1 MNRWIMGFYVSDGPI
16 PGSGRN
22 SPYWFGIHDSL
33 NKIRFFNK
41 IFHCNSPGNKTGMLF
56 GGCGGPGGI
65 GFRPGVAVI
74 GDQAALGFVVCFAEL
89 V

>member
-1 MNRWIMGFYVSDGPI
+1 MNRWIMGLDISDGPI
-16 PGSGRN
+16 SGRGRN
-22 SPYWFGIHDSL
+22 SPYWFGIHDSF

-41 IFHCNSPGNKTGMLF
+41 IFHCNRPGHKTGMLF

-65 GFRPGVAVI
+65 GLRPGVAVV